1 MNPAGLAVVHTS
13 PFAEDSGQRWFL
25 FRYLRFVVERHMPLL
40 LNGGKGMLFMPV
52 RHGKSLYGSVYTP
65 AWYVMTNQTKNVI
78 LTSYGEDLAVG
89 FSAKARKVVDD
100 MGHVFG
106 CRVHPKQK
114 SAKHWQV
121 QYLDERGEWQDGGEV
136 VAAGAD
142 GALPGRGGHLLVLDD
157 VVRGHRDTT
166 PTLMAKAYKWY
177 REVAETRREPG
188 STVLLIMTRWAQ
200 ADLAGRLL
208 EDEPDEWQVTTLPAL
223 AKEDD
228 PMGREMGEALCPSR
242 FPAEELRRKRDSSD
256 EGGLLFAALYQQEP
270 MPEDGAVFKAEN
282 IGRWE
287 GVGKHMVRYGNQT
300 ISMQSLRLRFATIDP
315 ALKGGER
322 NDPTGFLV
330 WALSPAGDLL
340 MLEDHTARMQGSDDL
355 LPLMR
360 RLREEHRGI
369 TFYVESAAHGTEIM
383 RACERERL
391 PVLPLK
397 ADRDKV
403 TRAIGAQPAFAAGK
417 VYLPSKGADA
427 LVREL
432 LEFPGGRHDDRVDC
446 VAYAVQVW
454 RDRSRHLHTAEYVRA
469 LAEAL
474 KERGGGRES
483 DHWYDGPMIQPVPE
497 CDGDVNDVHPDD
509 WPEPRRVCAA
519 DRWTP

>member
-1 MNPAGLAVVHTS
+1 MNPAGLAVTHTS
-13 PFAEDSGQRWFL
+13 PFAEDSGQRWLL
-25 FRYLRFVVERHMPLL
+25 FKYLRHVIRRFMPKLMS
-40 LNGGKGMLFMPV
+40 GGKAMWFCPP
-52 RHGKSLYGSVYTP
+52 RHGKSLLGSVYVP
-65 AWYVMTNQTKNVI
+65 SWFLLTNPTKNVI
-78 LTSYGEDLAVG
+78 LCSYGESLAAS
-89 FSAKARKVVDD
+89 FSARARTVVRDLGSIFGVRLNPKEKSATHWSVQYVDD
-100 MGHVFG
+100 
-106 CRVHPKQK
+106 
-114 SAKHWQV
+114 
-121 QYLDERGEWQDGGEV
+121 DGGWRDGGSCY
-136 VAAGAD
+136 AAGVD
-142 GALPGRGGHLLVLDD
+142 GALPGRGGNLIVMDD
-157 VVRGHRDTT
+157 VVRGHKDLTQA
-166 PTLMAKAYKWY
+166 LMERAHSWY
-177 REVAETRREPG
+177 RSVLETRREPNAC
-188 STVLLIMTRWAQ
+188 VLLIMTRWAQ

-208 EDEPDEWQVTTLPAL
+208 EDEPDEWDVISLPAL

-228 PMGREMGEALCPSR
+228 PLGRKLGEALCPTR
-242 FPAEELRRKRDSSD
+242 FPAEELRRKRDSSE

-287 GVGKHMVRYGNQT
+287 GVGKRMVRYGNQT
-300 ISMQSLRLRFATIDP
+300 ISMHSLRLRFATIDP

-330 WALSPAGDLL
+330 WALSPDGALIL
-340 MLEDHTARMQGSDDL
+340 LEDHTARMQGSDDL

-360 RLREEHRGI
+360 RLREEHHGI
-369 TFYVESAAHGTEIM
+369 QFYVESVAHGTEIM

-417 VYLPSKGADA
+417 VYLPAKGADA

-454 RDRSRHLHTAEYVRA
+454 RDRSRHRHTAEYARA
-469 LAEAL
+469 MAEAL
-474 KERGGGRES
+474 GRGSGRES
-483 DHWYDGPMIQPVPE
+483 DHWYDGPMIQPLPE

-519 DRWTP
+519 DRWGP